1 MFISLCILCK
11 SKPSDVSVSTVK
23 SLFTDVAVPIICNFG
38 KRFHSGPLF
47 YDFRILL
54 ALFSFVPNFS
64 RGSWLQG
71 IVFIFGFRVCI
82 EHILWTWVFKFSRSV
97 IITNIWTSVQYVC
110 SFVIPS
116 SERVCFFR
124 RAGARRWYGRCI
136 TQITIE
142 VFLTLLPTGGFT
154 CKQTSE
160 FWHKCDHWHPHW
172 NGMDKLAYACFIT
185 GILFVASTSD
195 NWFWTWHLILSGWF
209 LVLWFPHLLSGY
221 CIDQCL
227 QLSSNLS

>member
-82 EHILWTWVFKFSRSV
+82 EHILWTWVFKFSFFSTPINKDELGKV
-97 IITNIWTSVQYVC
+97 GPEHAGEYIIIY
-110 SFVIPS
+110 
-116 SERVCFFR
+116 
-124 RAGARRWYGRCI
+124 
-136 TQITIE
+136 
-142 VFLTLLPTGGFT
+142 
-154 CKQTSE
+154 
-160 FWHKCDHWHPHW
+160 CDI
-172 NGMDKLAYACFIT
+172 NY
-185 GILFVASTSD
+185 
-195 NWFWTWHLILSGWF
+195 
-209 LVLWFPHLLSGY
+209 Y
-221 CIDQCL
+221 
-227 QLSSNLS
+227 